1 MDFATQ
7 RRQKDGAPPKNAN
20 LNKEILN
27 HTKNIKL
34 GLSPRTFFNYLFLKK
49 HLDKFFNLNKRC
61 QSNKYPV
68 MS

>member
-49 HLDKFFNLNKRC
+49 HLDKFFN
-61 QSNKYPV
+61 
-68 MS
+68 